1 LDQEKLPKSAK
12 NAARKDPEEELT
24 PDPTVDEF
32 LNRMKY
38 DLRRPKP
45 GQEAIEA
52 ALQAMQRL
60 TLETDS
66 EDSADFTVNNGTA
79 TGIACQACGGI
90 NPLGHRF
97 CSTCGVPLPSVQHQ
111 SSTPVPNPTHSKEA
125 PSTGQHHYHHHYHH
139 HYFNSDASQSATAE
153 RRPAIANASAALP
166 ANDATRTRASL
177 GSTALSRNETA
188 ARKVAQDWV
197 SACNT
202 KHLDDLVELYLADA
216 IVLRPNVP
224 AVRGM
229 AAIREFFFSVLDAGL
244 GEVELEPLR
253 VELIGDSAYEAG
265 RCKMLVPSVQG
276 KRREE
281 RGKYLIVMTRQAGE
295 WKIVSDCWSSDL
307 SLAAGSEPVPAKSN
321 AQPANP
327 RIRT

>member
-1 LDQEKLPKSAK
+1 LDQEKLPKPGNNS
-12 NAARKDPEEELT
+12 ARKDSEELI
-24 PDPTVDEF
+24 PDPAVDEF

-45 GQEAIEA
+45 GQEAVEA
-52 ALQAMQRL
+52 AMQAMQRL
-60 TLETDS
+60 TLEIDS
-66 EDSADFTVNNGTA
+66 EDSGDVPVETDGTIE
-79 TGIACQACGGI
+79 IACHACGGN
-90 NPLGHRF
+90 NPHGHRF
-97 CSTCGVPLPSVQHQ
+97 CSTCGVPLPEDREQ
-111 SSTPVPNPTHSKEA
+111 VPGNQTAAKAHVKDA
-125 PSTGQHHYHHHYHH
+125 PPAGQHHYHHHYHH
-139 HYFNSDASQSATAE
+139 HYFNSDGAQSAAPE
-153 RRPAIANASAALP
+153 RRPAITNASAP
-166 ANDATRTRASL
+166 AADPSRTRAAL
-177 GSTALSRNETA
+177 GSTALSRNEAA
-188 ARKVAQDWV
+188 ARKVSQDWV

-253 VELIGDSAYEAG
+253 VELFGDTAAYEVG
-265 RCKMLVPSVQG
+265 RCKMLVPATTG

-281 RGKYLIVMTRQAGE
+281 RGKYMIVITRQAGE

-307 SLAAGSEPVPAKSN
+307 SLGVGPEISPSKLS
-321 AQPANP
+321 AQAPTA
-327 RIRT
+327 RART

>member
-1 LDQEKLPKSAK
+1 LDQEKPPKPAK
-12 NAARKDPEEELT
+12 NAARKEPEEELI
-24 PDPTVDEF
+24 PDPAVDEF

-66 EDSADFTVNNGTA
+66 EISADFIAENDST
-79 TGIACQACGGI
+79 TGLACRSCGGM
-90 NPLGHRF
+90 NPHGHRF
-97 CSTCGVPLPSVQHQ
+97 CSTCGVPLQEHREAAPDPAMIKIQ
-111 SSTPVPNPTHSKEA
+111 SKDA
-125 PSTGQHHYHHHYHH
+125 PPTGQHHYHHHYHH
-139 HYFNSDASQSATAE
+139 HYFNSEAPQSAAAE
-153 RRPAIANASAALP
+153 RRPAATNAVLAGSDP
-166 ANDATRTRASL
+166 TRTRASM
-177 GSTALSRNETA
+177 GSTAPSRNEAA
-188 ARKVAQDWV
+188 ARKVTQDWV

-202 KHLDDLVELYLADA
+202 KHLDDLIDLYVADA

-253 VELIGDSAYEAG
+253 VDLIGDSAYEAG
-265 RCKMLVPSVQG
+265 RCKMLVPGALG

-307 SLAAGSEPVPAKSN
+307 SLGLGAEATPAKST
-321 AQPANP
+321 AQPS
-327 RIRT
+327 ITRTRT